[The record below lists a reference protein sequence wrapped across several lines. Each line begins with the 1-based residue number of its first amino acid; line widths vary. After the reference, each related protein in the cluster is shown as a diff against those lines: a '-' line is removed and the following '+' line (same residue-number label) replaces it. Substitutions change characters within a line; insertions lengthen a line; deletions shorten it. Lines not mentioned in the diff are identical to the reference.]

1 MCGRLNITDDPLA
14 QWISDSLGLEFH
26 TSTNNDVRPK
36 QSVSVISS
44 TQSRFNQQQM
54 LWGVQPEWSKQ
65 LIINARS
72 ETIESKP
79 TFREAFNHNRI
90 IVPCSGWYEWI
101 TTESGKQKFLFNPV
115 DNSQGFL
122 MAGLAMG
129 NGHFVTLTT
138 EPNNEYARYHHRM
151 PLLFD
156 EKDALQWVSDPQQAK
171 RLLTRNTQIPFLAIA
186 EPIEPMQNLSLF

>member
-26 TSTNNDVRPK
+26 PSTNHDVRPT
-36 QSVSVISS
+36 QSVGVIAS
-44 TQSRFNQQQM
+44 TQSHLKQQQM
-54 LWGVQPEWSKQ
+54 HWGVQPKWSKQ

-90 IVPCSGWYEWI
+90 IVPCSGWYEWV
-101 TTESGKQKFLFNPV
+101 TTESGKQKFQFNPV
-115 DNSQGFL
+115 KSSQGFL

-138 EPNNEYARYHHRM
+138 EPNNEYACYHHRM

-156 EKDALQWVSDPQQAK
+156 VKGALQWASDPSQAK
-171 RLLTRNTQIPFLAIA
+171 KLLTITTQIPFVAKA